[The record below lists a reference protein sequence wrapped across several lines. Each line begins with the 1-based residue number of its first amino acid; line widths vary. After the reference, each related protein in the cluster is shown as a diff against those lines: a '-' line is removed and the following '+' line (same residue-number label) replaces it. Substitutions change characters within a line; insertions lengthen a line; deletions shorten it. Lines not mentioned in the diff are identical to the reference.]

1 MPAVLVQ
8 VSIAQPMRYLMN
20 KSKDKGFANGDAV
33 IATEGSMEVT
43 GVVSEVYDDVVE
55 IEFFDAE
62 IGDMDSMEFHESFV
76 EAVM

>member
-1 MPAVLVQ
+1 
-8 VSIAQPMRYLMN
+8 MN
-20 KSKDKGFANGDAV
+20 QSREKGFANGDAV
-33 IATEGSMEVT
+33 IATDGGMQIA

-55 IEFFDAE
+55 IEFFGAE